1 MLPLFDSRLF
11 YVFCSVY
18 AELGLDNAGASRLI
32 IRRKIDGA
40 G

>member
-11 YVFCSVY
+11 YMFCYVY
-18 AELGLDNAGASRLI
+18 AELCLDNAGASRLI
-32 IRRKIDGA
+32 IRRKIDEA